1 MSKRSLSL
9 VSFLIAG
16 ALGLPINEAR
26 ADSPV
31 QRISSSLAQGL
42 TGELPTIT
50 VWAGAGANLNL
61 IPTGEIIKKVW
72 LDDPSQITLDFDGPM
87 CMLAG
92 DRGDSSCENSAAT
105 VIHLR
110 RIHQLKFPNLPRTT
124 STLLSVISQTS
135 SGERK
140 LYQFRV
146 AYGSGAPQYHTVSIY
161 PDSQALPAVERDT
174 LLQVQLQ
181 DIERGLQVAKSRNL
195 LGRSQGNQRLE
206 LRIQNFLAL
215 VSSGTALQSAAS
227 QADVSMA
234 LVSKL
239 AELGATKALTPVTE
253 TPAISMPNRVP
264 IITSGT
270 GRQSPTSTNSAREP
284 MPSSPNSSDATAAP
298 SLKKQPEQPSDS
310 VTSPPKSGPRKQTA
324 IASKSQQPPTIA
336 SPLKKNVASSVLASR
351 PERASTAAF
360 RSLAQAPKWLQAIDD
375 ANAAAFGLAVAKH
388 KGQINPNTLTWKKAQ
403 GAIRQLRLGESREA
417 AASQAGIA
425 MSVLS
430 QLIEWG
436 QNRP

>member
-1 MSKRSLSL
+1 LASC
-9 VSFLIAG
+9 LIAG
-16 ALGLPINEAR
+16 VLGLPINEAR

-50 VWAGAGANLNL
+50 VWAGAGANLSL

-92 DRGDSSCENSAAT
+92 ESGESSCEDSAAT

-110 RIHQLKFPNLPRTT
+110 RIHQLKFPNLPRTA

-146 AYGSGAPQYHTVSIY
+146 AYGSGVPQYHTVSIY

-181 DIERGLQVAKSRNL
+181 DIKRGLQVAKSRNL

-206 LRIQNFLAL
+206 LRVQNFLAL
-215 VSSGTALQSAAS
+215 VSNGTTQRSAALQAG
-227 QADVSMA
+227 VSMA

-239 AELGATKALTPVTE
+239 AELGTTEPLTPATQ
-253 TPAISMPNRVP
+253 TPAIPMPNRVP
-264 IITSGT
+264 VITSDT
-270 GRQSPTSTNSAREP
+270 GRQSPSSTNSARKP
-284 MPSSPNSSDATAAP
+284 MPSSP
-298 SLKKQPEQPSDS
+298 
-310 VTSPPKSGPRKQTA
+310 TSRSIPRKQTE
-324 IASKSQQPPTIA
+324 IASKLQQPLTIA

-351 PERASTAAF
+351 PERASTEKS

-375 ANAAAFGLAVAKH
+375 ANAAAFGLIVAKH
-388 KGQINPNTLTWKKAQ
+388 KGQINPNTLTWKKVQ
-403 GAIRQLRLGESREA
+403 GAIRQMRLGKSRET
-417 AASQAGIA
+417 AASLANIPVN
-425 MSVLS
+425 VLT

>member
-1 MSKRSLSL
+1 MSKLRLSL

-16 ALGLPINEAR
+16 ALGLPMNEAQ

-50 VWAGAGANLNL
+50 IWAGAGANLSL

-87 CMLAG
+87 CMPVGALG
-92 DRGDSSCENSAAT
+92 GSSCEDSAAT

-110 RIHQLKFPNLPRTT
+110 RIHPLKFPNLPRTK

-161 PDSQALPAVERDT
+161 PDVQTLPAIERNT

-195 LGRSQGNQRLE
+195 LGASQGNQRL
-206 LRIQNFLAL
+206 LIRVQNFLDL
-215 VSSGTALQSAAS
+215 VSSGTTLQSAAN
-227 QADVSMA
+227 QAGVSTA

-239 AELGATKALTPVTE
+239 ASLGETKAVIKATVS
-253 TPAISMPNRVP
+253 PAISMPNRVP
-264 IITSGT
+264 VITSDT
-270 GRQSPTSTNSAREP
+270 GRQSSTSTNSARESQRSYP
-284 MPSSPNSSDATAAP
+284 TSSDAMPAQL
-298 SLKKQPEQPSDS
+298 SKKLPLQPPG
-310 VTSPPKSGPRKQTA
+310 VTSSPRSIPTKQTA
-324 IASKSQQPPTIA
+324 NASRSQQPLTSARPSA
-336 SPLKKNVASSVLASR
+336 AVPMSQDVASSVR
-351 PERASTAAF
+351 
-360 RSLAQAPKWLQAIDD
+360 LQAIDD
-375 ANAAAFGLAVAKH
+375 ANAAAFGLAVARH
-388 KGQINPNTLTWKKAQ
+388 KGQINLNTLAWKKAQ
-403 GAIRQLRLGESREA
+403 GAIRQLRLGESRAEA
-417 AASQAGIA
+417 ARRAGIDI
-425 MSVLS
+425 SVLS

>member
-1 MSKRSLSL
+1 LASC
-9 VSFLIAG
+9 LIAG

-87 CMLAG
+87 CMLVG
-92 DRGDSSCENSAAT
+92 NLGGSSCEDSAAT

-110 RIHQLKFPNLPRTT
+110 RIQRLKFPNLPRTK
-124 STLLSVISQTS
+124 STLLSVITRTS

-146 AYGSGAPQYHTVSIY
+146 AYGSGVPQYHTVSIY
-161 PDSQALPAVERDT
+161 PDSQALPAIERDI

-181 DIERGLQVAKSRNL
+181 DIKRGVQVAKSRNL

-206 LRIQNFLAL
+206 VRVQNFLAL
-215 VSSGTALQSAAS
+215 VSNGTTLQSAAS

-239 AELGATKALTPVTE
+239 AELGATKVLTPATE
-253 TPAISMPNRVP
+253 TPAIPMPNRVP
-264 IITSGT
+264 VINSNTE
-270 GRQSPTSTNSAREP
+270 RQSPTSTHFATESQ
-284 MPSSPNSSDATAAP
+284 PSSPSLSDATVAP
-298 SLKKQPEQPSDS
+298 SLKKQPEQPPDS
-310 VTSPPKSGPRKQTA
+310 VTSPPRSVPRKQTA
-324 IASKSQQPPTIA
+324 IASRSQQPP
-336 SPLKKNVASSVLASR
+336 SPLKKNVASSILASR
-351 PERASTAAF
+351 PERASTAAP

-375 ANAAAFGLAVAKH
+375 ANAAAFGLIVAKH
-388 KGQINPNTLTWKKAQ
+388 RGQINPNTLTWKKAQ
-403 GAIRQLRLGESREA
+403 GAIRQMRLGKSRET
-417 AASQAGIA
+417 AASLANIPVN
-425 MSVLS
+425 VLT